1 MDPPLSGSAHLDRP
15 HLNSKAVARLD
26 LPHHSLLKLERQRE
40 IYVQMGGAEDL
51 EGVDA
56 SFEQLVEETREAAGW
71 DEAETENLLTEK
83 IVTEFV
89 KFHVK
94 KAERERRL
102 QGRGDEISEKRRT
115 MPSKSLERNS
125 LAKKRLQEL
134 LERDSNKEEEAEK
147 AIVP

>member
-1 MDPPLSGSAHLDRP
+1 
-15 HLNSKAVARLD
+15 
-26 LPHHSLLKLERQRE
+26 
-40 IYVQMGGAEDL
+40 MGGAEDL

-94 KAERERRL
+94 EAEGEWRL

-125 LAKKRLQEL
+125 LAKRGYRNCLKETATKKRRL
-134 LERDSNKEEEAEK
+134 RKR
-147 AIVP
+147 

>member
-1 MDPPLSGSAHLDRP
+1 
-15 HLNSKAVARLD
+15 
-26 LPHHSLLKLERQRE
+26 
-40 IYVQMGGAEDL
+40 MGGAEDL

-94 KAERERRL
+94 KAEGERRL

-115 MPSKSLERNS
+115 VPSKSPERNS
-125 LAKKRLQEL
+125 SAKKRLQEL